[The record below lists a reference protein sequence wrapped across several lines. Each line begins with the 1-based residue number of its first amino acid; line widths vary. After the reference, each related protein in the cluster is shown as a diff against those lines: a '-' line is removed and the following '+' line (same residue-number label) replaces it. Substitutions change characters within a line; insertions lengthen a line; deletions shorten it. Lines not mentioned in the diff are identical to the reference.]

1 MPRRDL
7 REVSQ
12 YALEVR
18 VHTPPWFAGRKP
30 LVDAAPVESM
40 DTSRARARQRDA
52 ADPLADVADRFDPPG
67 CYMDGNSLGPISRDA
82 EATLERVREEWR
94 TLAVEGWTQGDPP
107 WFGYAERLGDRL
119 AGLVGAAPETCV
131 VANSTTVNIHAL
143 VDTFLD
149 DGRIVVD
156 DLDFP
161 SDHYALRAQLRR
173 RGLDPDEHLVVVES
187 RDGRTI
193 EEGDVVA
200 ALGDDVDLL
209 FLPSVLYRSG
219 QLLDVARLTEAAHD
233 HDALAGFDLAHSVGV
248 VDHALDDAGVDF
260 AVWCH
265 YKYCNAGPGAPAGL
279 YVHERHFHRRPA
291 LPGWWGHEKDT
302 QFEMNLEFT
311 PAADAGAFQIG
322 TPPMLAMAPLA
333 GALDVIEA
341 AGIDAIREKSL
352 GLTGYLIDLVDERL
366 PECAVGTPRE
376 PARRGGHVAV
386 EHPAAEAISAALI
399 RRDVVVDFRQPNVV
413 RVCPSPL
420 YTGFE
425 DVHRAVTEL
434 RAVLDEGAHDSVDVD
449 ADVT

>member
-1 MPRRDL
+1 MHGG
-7 REVSQ
+7 
-12 YALEVR
+12 R
-18 VHTPPWFAGRKP
+18 VAGRKP
-30 LVDAAPVESM
+30 LVDAGPVAFM
-40 DTSRARARQRDA
+40 DTSRARARERDA
-52 ADPLADVADRFDPPG
+52 ADPLSAFGDRFDPPG
-67 CYMDGNSLGPISRDA
+67 CYMDGNSLGPISQDA
-82 EATLERVREEWR
+82 EATLERVRAEWR
-94 TLAVEGWTQGDPP
+94 QSAVEGWTEGDPP
-107 WFGYAERLGDRL
+107 WFQYAERLGDRL

-156 DLDFP
+156 ELDFP

-187 RDGRTI
+187 SDGRTI
-193 EEGDVVA
+193 EADDVVA
-200 ALGDDVDLL
+200 ALDDHVDLL

-233 HDALAGFDLAHSVGV
+233 HGALAGFDLAHSVGV
-248 VDHALDDAGVDF
+248 VDHAMDDAGVDF

-279 YVHERHFHRRPA
+279 YVNDRHVDRRPA

-302 QFEMNLEFT
+302 QFEMQLEFT
-311 PAADAGAFQIG
+311 PAADAGAYQIG
-322 TPPMLAMAPLA
+322 TPPVLAMAPLE
-333 GALDVIEA
+333 GALDVIEE
-341 AGIDAIREKSL
+341 AGIEAIRAKSL
-352 GLTGYLIDLVDERL
+352 ALTDYLIDLVDELL
-366 PECAVGTPRE
+366 PECAVGTPRD

-386 EHPAAEAISAALI
+386 EHPDAAAVSAALK
-399 RRDVVVDFRQPNVV
+399 RRDVVVDHRPPNVV